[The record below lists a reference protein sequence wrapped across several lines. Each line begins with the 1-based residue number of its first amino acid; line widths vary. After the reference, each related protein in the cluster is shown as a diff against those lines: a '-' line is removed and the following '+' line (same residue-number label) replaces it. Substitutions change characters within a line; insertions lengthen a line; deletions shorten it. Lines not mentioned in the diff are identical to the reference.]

1 MPSFSRLLKR
11 FRNIPL
17 RRILVVPFLLQTGLA
32 LGVTIYLLKAHQ
44 DAVFDLLSQLRQ
56 EVTKR
61 VEQDLLEYL
70 ETPYRINRIN
80 AMAMLNGEIDAKN
93 PVQLERRFWNQL
105 QHFDNILTLAL
116 ATPGKDFIS
125 AERRLN
131 DSLVVRTSAPATDFV
146 LRTYATTSRGDR
158 SSIINTGRSFD
169 PLQRP
174 WYANPVRARKPG
186 WTIIRPHFKGKTL
199 SIGLGHPVF
208 DRKGQLQGVFL
219 ANLNLLHLSRF
230 LRNLNINSV
239 KDGQCFILNRSGF
252 LIASSTTEKI
262 FQTQTRT
269 QPTGRPEG
277 EAQLQQAIG
286 SSNTVIQATARYLTA
301 QLGDLRSVQSIQQ
314 FEFDIEGKQQLLQV
328 LPLQD
333 GRGIDWLVVVV
344 LPSAKFMQGVH
355 LKTQWGILLS
365 LFMLSLVTG
374 LGLLITRWVT
384 QPILQLSDAAQAI
397 ADGQAVQPVTTNQV
411 KEVNTLTQSFNR
423 MAQQLRATF
432 ASLAQTNEELEV
444 RVEERTFE
452 LTSKNEQLLQEITDR
467 EKAEEALRD
476 SQSELQL
483 MFAAMI
489 DTVIVFDQEGRYLR
503 YIQVPSLTYKP
514 RLNRIGKTVHEVLPL
529 ETAHLFFEAIQ
540 RALQQR
546 EQYHNFNTYCD
557 VLPLSQTSINVEYYL
572 PIQGKRVWFAAYV
585 APLTENTVLW
595 VARDIS
601 DRKRSEQAIELAKQE
616 AETANHHKSQFLAR
630 MSHELRTPLNVI
642 LGFTQLLQQRRD
654 LDVKQQEYLQI
665 ISRSGDHLLTLINDV
680 LDLSK
685 IEEGVTTLSDDRV
698 NLNLLLDWVY
708 QMMHLK
714 ASAKGL
720 ELTFDLASDLPS
732 TVRLDEGKLRQIL
745 INLLGNAIKFTQM
758 GSVSLSVSV
767 EDSAESTAHPNDEDP
782 EIGDASEAPSGEV
795 MTLPCW
801 VQFEISDTGPGID
814 PAALDSIFEPFVQ
827 ADAGLKIQQGTGL
840 GLSICQEFVSLMG
853 GRGISLKSQ
862 PGEGSTFQFS
872 LPTHAIDPEQE
883 SFHSSRQVVGLQSG
897 QPTYRILVVD
907 DREDSRH
914 FLADLLTP
922 LGFQVQE
929 ASDGEEAIILSESWF
944 PDLIWMDMNMPVLDG
959 VSAAK
964 HIKVSGQRSPVIIGL
979 TGSNLAEDRMTEF
992 SCDCDDIILKP
1003 VRAEA
1008 IFEKMAQY
1016 LGVRYRYRS
1025 VQPNNTVIS
1034 NPQTSLLL
1042 SKEEVIN
1049 VLTTMPI
1056 EWVEQLHQAALRVS
1070 AKQSCEL
1077 IEQITQ
1083 THPSLARTLNRWV
1096 EEYRFEDL
1104 VSATQGRKM

>member
-1 MPSFSRLLKR
+1 M
-11 FRNIPL
+11 
-17 RRILVVPFLLQTGLA
+17 VPFLLQTGLA
-32 LGVTIYLLKAHQ
+32 LGVTLYLLKAQH
-44 DAVFDLLSQLRQ
+44 DAVKEVSTQLHQ
-56 EVTKR
+56 EVGKR
-61 VEQDLLEYL
+61 IEQNLLEYL
-70 ETPYRINRIN
+70 DKPYQINQIN
-80 AMAMLNGEIDAKN
+80 VTAIKNGEIDVTN
-93 PVQLERRFWNQL
+93 PTQLERHFWHQL
-105 QHFDNILTLAL
+105 QLFKNVTAIAFANPKKEVVT
-116 ATPGKDFIS
+116 
-125 AERRLN
+125 AERQLN
-131 DSLVVRTSAPATDFV
+131 RSLTIRISGPSTGYE
-146 LRTYATTSRGDR
+146 LRTYATNHQGDR
-158 SSIINTGRSFD
+158 LNVINVGKNYSPLRRSWYKIPVQAHKPSWSKIYPHVTGE
-169 PLQRP
+169 
-174 WYANPVRARKPG
+174 
-186 WTIIRPHFKGKTL
+186 TL
-199 SIGLGHPVF
+199 YLGAGHPVYS
-208 DRKGQLQGVFL
+208 RTGKLEGVLL
-219 ANLNLLHLSRF
+219 ANLNLLHLSQY
-230 LRNLNINSV
+230 LRSLDSV
-239 KDGQCFILNRSGF
+239 KGGQCFILDRSGS
-252 LIASSTTEKI
+252 LIASSTPEKLFRIKTE
-262 FQTQTRT
+262 
-269 QPTGRPEG
+269 PVALPEDKV
-277 EAQLQQAIG
+277 QLQKAVA
-286 SSNTVIQATARYLTA
+286 SSDPVTQLAAQYLSVR
-301 QLGDLRSVQSIQQ
+301 LGDLKSIQHGRE
-314 FEFDIEGKQQLLQV
+314 FEFDINGKQQLLQV
-328 LPLQD
+328 LPFQD

-344 LPSAKFMQGVH
+344 VPTANFMHGVH

-365 LFMLSLVTG
+365 LAMLSLATG
-374 LGLLITRWVT
+374 LGLLIARWVA
-384 QPILQLSDAAQAI
+384 QPILQLSDAAQSI
-397 ADGQAVQPVTTNQV
+397 ADGQMVQPVKINPV
-411 KEVNTLTQSFNR
+411 KEVNALTQSFNR

-432 ASLAQTNEELEV
+432 ASLAQANEELEV

-452 LTSKNEQLLQEITDR
+452 LTSKNEQLLQEISDR
-467 EKAEEALRD
+467 EKAEDALRQ

-489 DTVIVFDQEGRYLR
+489 DTVIVFDQEGHYLR

-514 RLNRIGKTVHEVLPL
+514 RLDRIGKTVHEVLPT

-654 LDVKQQEYLQI
+654 LDAKQQEYLQI

-708 QMMHLK
+708 QMMQLK

-720 ELTFDLASDLPS
+720 ELTFNLASDLPS
-732 TVRLDEGKLRQIL
+732 TVHLDEGKLRQIL
-745 INLLGNAIKFTQM
+745 INLLGNAIKFTQI
-758 GSVSLSVSV
+758 GSVSLSVAV
-767 EDSAESTAHPNDEDP
+767 EDSTESTAHPNDESL
-782 EIGDASEAPSGEV
+782 EVSDASEAPSSEV
-795 MTLPCW
+795 TTLPCW

-862 PGEGSTFQFS
+862 PGEGATFQFS
-872 LPTHAIDPEQE
+872 LPTHAIAPEQE
-883 SFHSSRQVVGLQSG
+883 SFHSLRQIVGLQSG

-929 ASDGEEAIILSESWF
+929 ASDGEGAIALSESWF

-959 VSAAK
+959 SSAAK
-964 HIKVSGQRSPVIIGL
+964 HIKASGQRSPVIIGL

-992 SCDCDDIILKP
+992 SYDCDDIILKP
-1003 VRAEA
+1003 VRAEV
-1008 IFEKMAQY
+1008 IFEKMAQH
-1016 LGVRYRYRS
+1016 LGVRYRYRPVRS
-1025 VQPNNTVIS
+1025 NNTVIS
-1034 NPQTSLLL
+1034 NPQTSLILN
-1042 SKEEVIN
+1042 KEEAVN
-1049 VLTTMPI
+1049 VLTTMPM

-1077 IEQITQ
+1077 IEQIAQ
-1083 THPSLARTLNRWV
+1083 NNPSLARTLNRWV

-1104 VSATQGRKM
+1104 VSATQGKK

>member
-1 MPSFSRLLKR
+1 MQFYSRLLKR

-32 LGVTIYLLKAHQ
+32 LGVTLYILKAQH
-44 DAVFDLLSQLRQ
+44 DAVQDISTQLRQ
-56 EVTKR
+56 EVGKR
-61 VEQDLLEYL
+61 IEQNLLEYL
-70 ETPYRINRIN
+70 DTPYQINQIN
-80 AMAMLNGEIDAKN
+80 ATAIQNGEIDVTN
-93 PVQLERRFWNQL
+93 PAQLEKHFWHQL
-105 QHFDNILTLAL
+105 QLFKEVTEIAF
-116 ATPGKDFIS
+116 ATPRKDFVS
-125 AERRLN
+125 VERQI
-131 DSLVVRTSAPATDFV
+131 DGSIKVRVSGPGTGYE
-146 LRTYATTSRGDR
+146 LRTYTTNRHGDR
-158 SSIINTGRSFD
+158 LKVINTNKNFSPFR
-169 PLQRP
+169 RP
-174 WYANPVRARKPG
+174 WYAISTQTRKPS
-186 WTIIRPHFKGKTL
+186 WTKISPHFKGKRL
-199 SIGLGHPVF
+199 YLGVGHPVYSQQ
-208 DRKGQLQGVFL
+208 GQLQGAL
-219 ANLNLLHLSRF
+219 LTNINLLQLSQF
-230 LRNLNINSV
+230 LRSLNSG
-239 KDGQCFILNRSGF
+239 KSGQCFILNRSGF
-252 LIASSTTEKI
+252 LIASSTTEKL
-262 FQTQTRT
+262 FQI
-269 QPTGRPEG
+269 PTKPILLPEDKV
-277 EAQLQQAIG
+277 QLQQAIG
-286 SSNTVIQATARYLTA
+286 SSNTVTQATARTLVN
-301 QLGDLRSVQSIQQ
+301 QLGDLKSIQRSQ
-314 FEFDIEGKQQLLQV
+314 QLEFDVGGKQHLLQV

-344 LPSAKFMQGVH
+344 APTANFMQGVH

-365 LFMLSLVTG
+365 LAMLALATG

-384 QPILQLSDAAQAI
+384 QPILQLSDAAQSI
-397 ADGQAVQPVTTNQV
+397 ADGQIVQPVKINPV
-411 KEVNTLTQSFNR
+411 KEVNALTQSFNR

-452 LTSKNEQLLQEITDR
+452 LTSKNEQLLQEVSDR
-467 EKAEEALRD
+467 EKAEKALQD

-489 DTVIVFDQEGRYLR
+489 DTVIVFDRDGRYLR

-514 RLNRIGKTVHEVLPL
+514 RLDRIGKTVHEVLPT

-546 EQYHNFNTYCD
+546 EQYQSFNTYCD

-585 APLTENTVLW
+585 APLTESTVLW
-595 VARDIS
+595 VGRDIS

-642 LGFTQLLQQRRD
+642 LGFTQLLQQQRD
-654 LDVKQQEYLQI
+654 LNAQQQEYLQI
-665 ISRSGDHLLTLINDV
+665 ICRSGDHLLTLINDV

-708 QMMHLK
+708 QMMQLK

-720 ELTFDLASDLPS
+720 ELTFDLASELPS
-732 TVRLDEGKLRQIL
+732 AIHLDEGKLRQIL
-745 INLLGNAIKFTQM
+745 INLLGNAIKFTQT

-767 EDSAESTAHPNDEDP
+767 LVEDPAESTTYPNDDNLDISDNSETPSSDP
-782 EIGDASEAPSGEV
+782 TSF
-795 MTLPCW
+795 PCW
-801 VQFEISDTGPGID
+801 LQFEISDTGPGID

-827 ADAGLKIQQGTGL
+827 ADAGLEIQQGTGL

-862 PGEGSTFQFS
+862 PGEGATFRFS
-872 LPTHAIDPEQE
+872 LPTHAIAPEQE
-883 SFHSSRQVVGLQSG
+883 SFHAPSRQIVGLQPG

-914 FLADLLTP
+914 FLVDLLTP

-929 ASDGEEAIILSESWF
+929 ASDGEGAIVLSESWF

-959 VSAAK
+959 GSAAK
-964 HIKVSGQRSPVIIGL
+964 HIKASGQRSPVIIGL
-979 TGSNLAEDRMTEF
+979 TGSNLAEDRMTAF
-992 SCDCDDIILKP
+992 SYDCDDIILKP
-1003 VRAEA
+1003 ARTEV

-1016 LGVRYRYRS
+1016 LGVRYRYRPI
-1025 VQPNNTVIS
+1025 QPKKTVIS
-1034 NPQTSLLL
+1034 NSQTSLLL
-1042 SKEEVIN
+1042 NKEEVFN

-1056 EWVEQLHQAALRVS
+1056 EWVNQLHQAALRVS

-1077 IEQITQ
+1077 IEQISQ
-1083 THPSLARTLNRWV
+1083 NNPSLARTLNLWI

-1104 VSATQGRKM
+1104 VSATQGIEI